1 MFDCPSHLARMR
13 QHAPLVQNIT
23 NHVAMNVMANV
34 QLAIGASPAMVH
46 AKEEV
51 EEFAA
56 LADALS
62 VNIGTLS
69 DEWVESMRLA
79 ARAANQTGTPW
90 VFDPVA
96 VGATAFR
103 RRAGAELVELKPSV
117 IRGNASEIIALASE
131 SSRERNLKSSS
142 GRGVDSADP
151 VEAAEQAAIELA
163 KRTGGVVA
171 VSGPVDFVT
180 DGKRRAR
187 LANGHALMPRIT
199 VLGCSQTGVVAAFI
213 AGAEDVFDAT
223 LAAMACYGVA
233 GEIAGE
239 TAKGPGSFAVA
250 FVDALYNLND
260 TQLNA
265 RLRLEMDDDL

>member
-1 MFDCPSHLARMR
+1 MFNCPSHLARMR
-13 QHAPLVQNIT
+13 QNAPLVQNIT

-34 QLAIGASPAMVH
+34 LLAIGASPAMVH

-51 EEFAA
+51 EEFAT

-69 DEWVESMRLA
+69 AEWVESMQLA
-79 ARAANQTGTPW
+79 TRAANRTGTPW

-103 RRAGAELVELKPSV
+103 RRVGAELIELNPSV
-117 IRGNASEIIALASE
+117 IRGNASEIIALAAE
-131 SSRERNLKSSS
+131 SGGGRNLESGG
-142 GRGVDSADP
+142 GRGVDSTDP
-151 VEAAEQAAIELA
+151 VDAAEQAALELA
-163 KRTGGVVA
+163 TRTGGVVA

-180 DGKRRAR
+180 DGKRKAR
-187 LANGHALMPRIT
+187 VANGHPLMPRIT

-213 AGAEDVFDAT
+213 AGAEDVFEAT
-223 LAAMACYGVA
+223 LAAMICFAVA

-239 TAKGPGSFAVA
+239 DANGPGSFAVA
-250 FVDALYNLND
+250 FIDALYHLND
-260 TQLNA
+260 TQINA

>member
-13 QHAPLVQNIT
+13 QNAPLVQNIT

-34 QLAIGASPAMVH
+34 LLAVGASPAMVH

-51 EEFAA
+51 EEFVA

-69 DEWVESMRLA
+69 AEWVGSMELA
-79 ARAANQTGTPW
+79 AKAANQVGKPW

-103 RRAGAELVELKPSV
+103 RRVGTRIVEQNPSV

-131 SSRERNLKSSS
+131 SSS
-142 GRGVDSADP
+142 GRGVDSTDP
-151 VEAAEQAAIELA
+151 VEAAEQAALELA
-163 KRTGGVVA
+163 TLTGGVVA
-171 VSGPVDFVT
+171 VSGPVDFIT
-180 DGKRRAR
+180 DGKRKAR
-187 LANGHALMPRIT
+187 VANGHPLMPRIT

-213 AGAEDVFDAT
+213 AGAENIFDAT

-239 TAKGPGSFAVA
+239 SANGPGSFAVA
-250 FVDALYNLND
+250 FIDALYNLND

-265 RLRLEMDDDL
+265 RLRLEIDDDL

>member
-13 QHAPLVQNIT
+13 QNAPLVQNIT

-34 QLAIGASPAMVH
+34 LLAIGASPAMVH

-51 EEFAA
+51 EEFAT

-62 VNIGTLS
+62 LNIGTLS
-69 DEWVESMRLA
+69 SEWVESMQLA
-79 ARAANQTGTPW
+79 ARAANHTGTPW

-103 RRAGAELVELKPSV
+103 RRVGAELVELNPSV

-131 SSRERNLKSSS
+131 SGGERNLESS
-142 GRGVDSADP
+142 GRGVDSTDP

-163 KRTGGVVA
+163 KRSGGVVA

-180 DGKRRAR
+180 DGKRKAR
-187 LANGHALMPRIT
+187 VANGHALMPRIT

-213 AGAEDVFDAT
+213 AGAEDAFDAT

-239 TAKGPGSFAVA
+239 SASGPGSFAVD
-250 FVDALYNLND
+250 FIDALYNLND
-260 TQLNA
+260 VQLNA

>member
-13 QHAPLVQNIT
+13 QNAPLVQNIT

-34 QLAIGASPAMVH
+34 LLAIGASPAMVH

-62 VNIGTLS
+62 LNIGTLS
-69 DEWVESMRLA
+69 AEWVESMQLA

-103 RRAGAELVELKPSV
+103 RRIGAELVALNPSV

-131 SSRERNLKSSS
+131 RMG

-163 KRTGGVVA
+163 TRSGGVVA

-180 DGKRRAR
+180 DGKRKAR
-187 LANGHALMPRIT
+187 VANGHALMPRIT
-199 VLGCSQTGVVAAFI
+199 VLGCAQTGVVAAFI

-239 TAKGPGSFAVA
+239 SANGPGSFAVA
-250 FVDALYNLND
+250 FIDALYNLND
-260 TQLNA
+260 AQLNA